1 MSVRKI
7 PGWALAA
14 GLAFCGAAP
23 AGEPS
28 PEPAQDEKCVEQCDV
43 KSDQCMQDAEGDTDK
58 QKICDDKY
66 SECLQACPG

>member
-1 MSVRKI
+1 MSVRKNLA
-7 PGWALAA
+7 WTLAA
-14 GLAFCGAAP
+14 GLAIWGVAL

-43 KSDQCMQDAEGDTDK
+43 QSDKCMQAAEGDSDK